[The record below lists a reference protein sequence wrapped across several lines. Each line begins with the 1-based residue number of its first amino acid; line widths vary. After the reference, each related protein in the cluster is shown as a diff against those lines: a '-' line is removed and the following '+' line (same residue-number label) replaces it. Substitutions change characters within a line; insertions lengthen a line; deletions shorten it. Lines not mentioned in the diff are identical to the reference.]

1 MPELPEVHT
10 TATMLNEM
18 IVGQTIVDAWSGL
31 DSPLPRFANSAKSRN
46 YFEQMKKALTGATIT
61 KVSRRAK
68 NVLISFDTGATL
80 LVHMKMTGHLLVGRY
95 EYDAEFD
102 TWRPIDDG
110 PLKDPFNRFARISFK
125 LSDGRSLVL
134 CDARKFAKV
143 VLLEDKESFETE
155 FEHIGQEPLDESF
168 TADTFEKNLR
178 RRPKSPIKSALM
190 NQELVA
196 GIGNIY
202 SDEILWL
209 TGIHPESPVGSIPS
223 EKFPEMLKAAKKILA
238 EGIDFGGDSMSDYR
252 NPRGEAGGFH
262 HRHNVYRR
270 TGEPCSKPGCTGT
283 ILRKV
288 IRGRSGHFCDFHQI
302 LYRSQMRP

>member
-18 IVGQTIVDAWSGL
+18 IVGQTVTDAWSGL
-31 DSPLPRFANSAKSRN
+31 DSPFPRFSNNAKSRT
-46 YFEQMKKALTGATIT
+46 YFEAMKRELIGATIT

-95 EYDAEFD
+95 EYDTEFD
-102 TWRPIDDG
+102 TWRPLDDG
-110 PLKDPFNRFARISFK
+110 PLKDPFNRFARMTFV
-125 LSDGRSLVL
+125 LGDGRSLVL

-143 VLLEDKESFETE
+143 VLLRDNKAFEAE
-155 FEHIGQEPLDESF
+155 FENTGPEPLDDSF
-168 TADTFEKNLR
+168 GADAFEKGLM

-190 NQELVA
+190 DQELVA

-209 TGIHPESPVGSIPS
+209 TGIHPESPVGAIPTT
-223 EKFPEMLKAAKKILA
+223 KFSEMLSAAKKVLA

-270 TGEPCSKPGCTGT
+270 TGEPCSKSGCTGT
-283 ILRKV
+283 IVRKV